1 MIDFKITD
9 YTKTLRLGTRSSRLA
24 LAQVAEIHILLA
36 DYFPKLKI
44 EIVPIQTSGDKIL
57 NKKLADIGGKGLFV
71 KELEEALLNKTIDI
85 AVHSAKDVPPF
96 IDKKTKIGAYSKRI
110 NPNDCFISKKFP
122 NLDKLPK
129 NSKIGTSSPRRQAFL
144 SKLRPDLKF
153 INLRGNVD
161 TRLRKLTDDEIDA
174 TIMAVAGLVRLSK
187 ENSINHIFTTQE
199 MIPSVGQG
207 ALALQIR
214 NEDLS
219 IDNIC
224 KKINDENSEIAISC
238 ERSFL
243 QELGASCHTPVGVYA
258 EILDGKINLKTAIID
273 FNGSDIFEF
282 NISGKANIKTA
293 LEIGKKAGEETKI
306 KAHNLLKKIL
316 I

>member
-24 LAQVAEIHILLA
+24 LAQVAEIHILLS

-144 SKLRPDLKF
+144 SRLRPDLKF

>member
-144 SKLRPDLKF
+144 SRLRPDLKF

>member
-129 NSKIGTSSPRRQAFL
+129 NSTIGTSSPRRQAFL

>member
-144 SKLRPDLKF
+144 SRLRPDLKF

-214 NEDLS
+214 NEDHS

>member
-144 SKLRPDLKF
+144 SRLRPDLKF

-214 NEDLS
+214 NDDHS